1 MSDTEKR
8 IFWTIKKDFN
18 ISRTKPV
25 ALVGLEQPPSVNENR
40 IAAIIPL
47 HAPGDYDYDG
57 KQSWG
62 EWWVG
67 TTPAAKAWEYAKLGK
82 LMRSVAADWSDV
94 KMFRKGT
101 LKVYASSA
109 VMVRET
115 IKSVVLEAMAGPVVG
130 KLVAKAGITGVTYYV
145 VSNSMKKEVANR
157 IDAAMYEIDE

>member
-1 MSDTEKR
+1 MATAEKR
-8 IFWTIKKDFN
+8 IFWTIKKDFK

-25 ALVGLEQPPSVNENR
+25 ALVGLELPTNNNKNR

-67 TTPAAKAWEYAKLGK
+67 TTPAAKAWEYARLGK
-82 LMRSVAADWSDV
+82 LMRSIAVDWSDE

-130 KLVAKAGITGVTYYV
+130 KLVAKAGISGVTYYV
-145 VSNSMKKEVANR
+145 VSSSMKKEVANR
-157 IDAAMYEIDE
+157 IDEAMYEHDE